1 MDPILVHIIAITV
14 IYVWLSHRCS
24 VDQCFL
30 RDTERKKAALC
41 AHISMYKMYRSIF
54 LMKFVC
60 VIRAKLCRTQNRYN
74 IIQWNDANGF
84 ISCSTRFSLLC
95 DLFFPQLQQ
104 NMTTKHNSAVNERKK
119 EWNKKKNELPI
130 ESRWQYCRLYG
141 IRLVLSPGARFI
153 LFIHFVSVSSHFKFL
168 NFNWPPIWSFSS
180 LCARLLARSRSQ
192 AESPRISCVF
202 FIFFHSFVWFL
213 DSDIVLHLNCI
224 ESLSFSYV
232 WIKWD
237 ARCSALLK

>member
-1 MDPILVHIIAITV
+1 MPMVSFLAAHVFLCYAI
-14 IYVWLSHRCS
+14 
-24 VDQCFL
+24 CFFHSCNK
-30 RDTERKKAALC
+30 TWQQNTTAQWTEERK
-41 AHISMYKMYRSIF
+41 
-54 LMKFVC
+54 
-60 VIRAKLCRTQNRYN
+60 
-74 IIQWNDANGF
+74 
-84 ISCSTRFSLLC
+84 
-95 DLFFPQLQQ
+95 
-104 NMTTKHNSAVNERKK
+104 NET
-119 EWNKKKNELPI
+119 KKNELPI